1 MLIYKLF
8 PMNILYVL
16 CVVVGQILIQIKW
29 TF

>member
-16 CVVVGQILIQIKW
+16 LVVVGQILIQIKW

>member
-16 CVVVGQILIQIKW
+16 WVVVGQILIQIKW